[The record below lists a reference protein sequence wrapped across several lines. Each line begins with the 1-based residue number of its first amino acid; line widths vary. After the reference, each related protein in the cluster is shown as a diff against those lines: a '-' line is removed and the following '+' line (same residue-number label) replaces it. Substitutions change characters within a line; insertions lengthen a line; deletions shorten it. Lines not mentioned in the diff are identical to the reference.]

1 MSYQFSNTIY
11 ETPTERIARLA
22 READP
27 FWAVRHA
34 GADWSPPVYEL
45 LDFGGDSIEVL
56 PVLPVLPIPS
66 LPAREVIPPKRKSKD
81 EQRLEVD
88 QRLARAL
95 TLEGIEPL
103 NIPVSKQS
111 LDEMRRVLDPMVY
124 GLSATSNRPYGV
136 LGCSTR
142 NHKYPLEFWGPIFER
157 HFPHDVKAMEAAF
170 RALSKAKPQN
180 IQAIRPHGNS
190 LAGSI
195 GGLLAAKTPC
205 KKGY

>member
-34 GADWSPPVYEL
+34 GADWSPPMYEL

-56 PVLPVLPIPS
+56 PP
-66 LPAREVIPPKRKSKD
+66 REVIPPKRKSKD

-95 TLEGIEPL
+95 TLEGIDPL
-103 NIPVSKQS
+103 KIPVSKQS
-111 LDEMRRVLDPMVY
+111 LDEMRRVLDPMAY

-142 NHKYPLEFWGPIFER
+142 HHKDPREFWASIFER
-157 HFPHDVKAMEAAF
+157 HFPHDIKAMEASF